1 MNWTITQ
8 TKDIDLCHALR
19 RSVFIEEQNVNEA
32 DEVDGLDRD
41 ALHFLAKV
49 KDQPVGTA
57 RLLFLGNIAKIG
69 RVCVLKKMRGRGL
82 GSAIIQSCLVA
93 ARGQKSVEIARLG
106 AQVHALNFYEK
117 LGFKVVGPVYED
129 AGIPHRDRECIL

>member
-32 DEVDGLDRD
+32 DEVDGLDCD

-57 RLLFLGNIAKIG
+57 RLLFLGNI
-69 RVCVLKKMRGRGL
+69 
-82 GSAIIQSCLVA
+82 
-93 ARGQKSVEIARLG
+93 GQKSHVIENAVFNI
-106 AQVHALNFYEK
+106 FK
-117 LGFKVVGPVYED
+117 LSAKLDFKSLIFQNP
-129 AGIPHRDRECIL
+129 IINQQ

>member
-1 MNWTITQ
+1 MNWTITE

-32 DEVDGLDRD
+32 DEVDGLDCD
-41 ALHFLAKV
+41 ALHFLARV

-93 ARGQKSVEIARLG
+93 AGGQKSVKIARLG

-129 AGIPHRDRECIL
+129 AGIPHRDMECIL

>member
-57 RLLFLGNIAKIG
+57 RLLFLGNISG
-69 RVCVLKKMRGRGL
+69 QLFLRVVSGQNIYFCTLVL
-82 GSAIIQSCLVA
+82 S
-93 ARGQKSVEIARLG
+93 
-106 AQVHALNFYEK
+106 
-117 LGFKVVGPVYED
+117 FK
-129 AGIPHRDRECIL
+129 